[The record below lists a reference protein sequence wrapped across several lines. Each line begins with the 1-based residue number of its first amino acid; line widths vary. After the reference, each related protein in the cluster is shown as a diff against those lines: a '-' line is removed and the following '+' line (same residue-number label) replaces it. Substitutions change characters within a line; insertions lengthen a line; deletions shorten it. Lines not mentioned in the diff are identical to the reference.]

1 MTAHPDHHASTSALG
16 NICAQA
22 IANIEK
28 CLAGQQEADAA
39 AAKKREEKSRVGQER
54 LAAEQ
59 AKREK
64 LEREKKLA
72 EERSAIAAAEK
83 ELALKKKL
91 LEDAVNASATGEEM
105 DEDNGIASCSTI
117 EQPEVSLQFTFPY
130 IIYKQNHSRSQ
141 SKSQNGSRS
150 WRQGRNSLR
159 SYMHT

>member
-1 MTAHPDHHASTSALG
+1 MTTHPDHHASTSALS

-28 CLAGQQEADAA
+28 HLAGQWEADAA
-39 AAKKREEKSRVGQER
+39 AAKKCEEEEKSRVEQER

-59 AKREK
+59 AEREK

-91 LEDAVNASATGEEM
+91 LEDAVNASATSEEM
-105 DEDNGIASCSTI
+105 DEDDGIASCSTI

-130 IIYKQNHSRSQ
+130 IIY
-141 SKSQNGSRS
+141 
-150 WRQGRNSLR
+150 
-159 SYMHT
+159 

>member
-1 MTAHPDHHASTSALG
+1 MLVKGKLSRVMTAHPDHHNSTSALG

-22 IANIEK
+22 IADIEK
-28 CLAGQQEADAA
+28 CLAGQREADAA
-39 AAKKREEKSRVGQER
+39 AVKKREEEEKSWVEQEW

-59 AKREK
+59 AEREK

-72 EERSAIAAAEK
+72 EERSVIAAVER

-105 DEDNGIASCSTI
+105 DEDDGIVSCSTI

-130 IIYKQNHSRSQ
+130 IIY
-141 SKSQNGSRS
+141 
-150 WRQGRNSLR
+150 
-159 SYMHT
+159 

>member
-22 IANIEK
+22 IADIEK
-28 CLAGQQEADAA
+28 RLAGQREADAA
-39 AAKKREEKSRVGQER
+39 AAKKREEEEKSRVEQER

-105 DEDNGIASCSTI
+105 DEDDGIASCSTI

-130 IIYKQNHSRSQ
+130 IIY
-141 SKSQNGSRS
+141 
-150 WRQGRNSLR
+150 
-159 SYMHT
+159 

>member
-1 MTAHPDHHASTSALG
+1 MTAHPDHHTSTSALG

-22 IANIEK
+22 ITNIKK
-28 CLAGQQEADAA
+28 CLVGKREVDAA
-39 AAKKREEKSRVGQER
+39 AVKKHEEEEKSQVEQEW

-59 AKREK
+59 AEREK

-72 EERSAIAAAEK
+72 EERSAIAAVER

-105 DEDNGIASCSTI
+105 DEDDGIASCSTI

-130 IIYKQNHSRSQ
+130 IIY
-141 SKSQNGSRS
+141 
-150 WRQGRNSLR
+150 
-159 SYMHT
+159 

>member
-22 IANIEK
+22 IADIEK
-28 CLAGQQEADAA
+28 CLAGQWEADAA
-39 AAKKREEKSRVGQER
+39 AAKKHEEEEKSRVEQEQ

-59 AKREK
+59 AEREKLKREK
-64 LEREKKLA
+64 NLA

-91 LEDAVNASATGEEM
+91 FEDAVNASATGEEM
-105 DEDNGIASCSTI
+105 DEDDGIASCSTI

-130 IIYKQNHSRSQ
+130 IIY
-141 SKSQNGSRS
+141 
-150 WRQGRNSLR
+150 
-159 SYMHT
+159 